1 VPIVRSTSKFL
12 AAAFIYSAFA
22 VYLYSPHFRGFQT
35 LHLRDAFVVNVSL
48 ASLGC
53 FILSRRWVASFW
65 ASLFAGAIYGFGP
78 LTIGLAAYHPMV
90 SLLTAA
96 IPWLF
101 CPAAF
106 CYKTNW
112 RLAAWPLSAL
122 PFIATILFFQ
132 AAVHF
137 RLFAVPIQTKL
148 HLADLRGLLA
158 PLVAVSSTP
167 VFVSFY
173 HVPIAPLIIG
183 IAMLIAAQRIG
194 AILIFLLGAVLAFSN
209 PFLEISP
216 LIWLT
221 IPVLCCS
228 VLIGAG
234 MQGLTAAGLADKIW
248 LLLTTAAMV
257 LLCVVALLLS
267 TGYSII
273 SGETRIDYTMLFLQ
287 TAKMYIA
294 GACLIAFFYFTAY
307 SKLHVTILRLII
319 LSAAM
324 AADIFLSARV
334 IFDKVF

>member
-1 VPIVRSTSKFL
+1 VRSTSKFL

-22 VYLYSPHFRGFQT
+22 VYLYLPHFRGFQA
-35 LHLRDAFVVNVSL
+35 LHLRDAFAVNVSL

-53 FILSRRWVASFW
+53 FLLSRRWVASFW

-78 LTIGLAAYHPMV
+78 FTLGLAAYHPTV

-96 IPWLF
+96 VPWLF

-106 CYKTNW
+106 VHKTNW

-122 PFIATILFFQ
+122 PFIAIILFFQ
-132 AAVHF
+132 TALHF
-137 RLFAVPIQTKL
+137 RLFAVPIQARL

-158 PLVAVSSTP
+158 PLVVVSSTP

-173 HVPIAPLIIG
+173 HIPVAPLIIG

-194 AILIFLLGAVLAFSN
+194 IILIFLLGAVLAFSN

-216 LIWLT
+216 VIWLT

-234 MQGLTAAGLADKIW
+234 MQGLTAAGPADKIW
-248 LLLTTAAMV
+248 FLLTTAVMAA
-257 LLCVVALLLS
+257 LSAVAILLS
-267 TGYSII
+267 AKFAVAPPQI
-273 SGETRIDYTMLFLQ
+273 SLDSATLFLK
-287 TAKMYIA
+287 TAKTYII
-294 GACLIAFFYFTAY
+294 GAFLVAFFYFTAL
-307 SKLHVTILRLII
+307 SKLHIALLRLLI

-324 AADIFLSARV
+324 AADIFLSAGF
-334 IFDKVF
+334 IFDRVF